1 MASFKPKEVI
11 SILQKLGF
19 IRKRQSGSYVLMYN
33 PETKESI
40 PVPLH
45 TKDIKRGLLL
55 GIIKKADSAEEE
67 FIKLK

>member
-1 MASFKPKEVI
+1 MASFKPKDVI

-19 IRKRQSGSYVLMYN
+19 IRKRQSGSHVLMYN
-33 PETKESI
+33 PETKVSI

-55 GIIKKADSAEEE
+55 DIVKQANVKEEE
-67 FIKLK
+67 FIRLR

>member
-19 IRKRQSGSYVLMYN
+19 IKKRQNGSHVIMYN
-33 PETKESI
+33 SDSKITI
-40 PVPLH
+40 PVPVH
-45 TKDIKRGLLL
+45 AKDIKRGLLL
-55 GIIKKADSAEEE
+55 GITKQANSSEEE

>member
-1 MASFKPKEVI
+1 
-11 SILQKLGF
+11 
-19 IRKRQSGSYVLMYN
+19 MYN
-33 PETKESI
+33 SESKVSI

-55 GIIKKADSAEEE
+55 DIIKKADSDEEE

>member
-19 IRKRQSGSYVLMYN
+19 IRKRQSGSHVLMYN
-33 PETKESI
+33 PETKISI

-55 GIIKKADSAEEE
+55 DIAKQANVKEEE
-67 FIKLK
+67 FIKLR

>member
-19 IRKRQSGSYVLMYN
+19 LKKRQSGSHAVMFH
-33 PETKESI
+33 PESQI
-40 PVPLH
+40 AISVPMH
-45 TKDIKRGLLL
+45 TKDVKKGLMKS
-55 GIIKKADSAEEE
+55 IIKQAKCTEEE

>member
-19 IRKRQSGSYVLMYN
+19 IHKRQSGSHVLMYK
-33 PETKESI
+33 PETKVSI

-55 GIIKKADSAEEE
+55 GIIKKADSVEEE